1 MEAKGRLAEAQTM
14 LAKARADLDRI
25 RPLAEMRAVSQ
36 QDLDAAVAQYE
47 AATGSVQASEAQLE
61 QADIELG
68 YTRIHSP
75 IDGRIGLTQAKVG
88 EFVGRS
94 PNPVVLNFVSQTDPI
109 RVRFAI
115 DERRYLRFARQ
126 LRDVTHEGVPAG
138 VGLELILAD
147 GVLHE
152 YVGNIVGTGA
162 AVNPTTGTFTL
173 EADFPNPD
181 NIVVAGQFARVR
193 AVVETRRDALLIPQ
207 RCVSELQGNFRVF
220 AVTRNGRVELREVQP
235 GPTIGRLQI
244 IESGLEAG
252 ERVALDAALLK
263 DGMKVVGSVAELD
276 DAGAAQD
283 TSDQTGA

>member
-1 MEAKGRLAEAQTM
+1 M
-14 LAKARADLDRI
+14 
-25 RPLAEMRAVSQ
+25 
-36 QDLDAAVAQYE
+36 
-47 AATGSVQASEAQLE
+47 
-61 QADIELG
+61 
-68 YTRIHSP
+68 
-75 IDGRIGLTQAKVG
+75 
-88 EFVGRS
+88 
-94 PNPVVLNFVSQTDPI
+94 
-109 RVRFAI
+109 
-115 DERRYLRFARQ
+115 
-126 LRDVTHEGVPAG
+126 PAG

>member
-1 MEAKGRLAEAQTM
+1 M
-14 LAKARADLDRI
+14 
-25 RPLAEMRAVSQ
+25 
-36 QDLDAAVAQYE
+36 
-47 AATGSVQASEAQLE
+47 
-61 QADIELG
+61 
-68 YTRIHSP
+68 
-75 IDGRIGLTQAKVG
+75 
-88 EFVGRS
+88 
-94 PNPVVLNFVSQTDPI
+94 VLNFVSQTDPI